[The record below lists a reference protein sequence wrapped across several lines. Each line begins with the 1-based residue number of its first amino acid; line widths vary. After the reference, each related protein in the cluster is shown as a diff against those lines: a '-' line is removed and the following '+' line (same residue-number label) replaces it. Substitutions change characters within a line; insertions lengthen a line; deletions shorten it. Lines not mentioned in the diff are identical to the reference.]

1 MTCTIFAI
9 ARASSLEEKEL
20 LNGVLRKIFVEI
32 IRGFIKIT
40 IQKDFEPL
48 PKPWLDISESA
59 IIPSCADYK
68 VDIGHFITQL
78 D

>member
-1 MTCTIFAI
+1 M
-9 ARASSLEEKEL
+9 SSKS
-20 LNGVLRKIFVEI
+20 FVDQHFG
-32 IRGFIKIT
+32 RNHSWFHKNNS
-40 IQKDFEPL
+40 IQRDFEAL
-48 PKPWLDISESA
+48 PKPWLDIFESA